1 MLHHRCKNKRRDKRN
16 RQRISY
22 RLIMLVESIFED
34 IETERLVKVLE
45 ENFSQVVTFADDDSI
60 LAAQIAETGKHRMRR
75 YITKAT
81 FLIEFLQSRLHR
93 GDITDDTI
101 LGQHRQHLAECIQRI
116 SHRGGIDYQLRFE
129 VLYLF
134 QRGETIRVIDK
145 TQLVRIH
152 VEHCRFMLET

>member
-1 MLHHRCKNKRRDKRN
+1 
-16 RQRISY
+16 
-22 RLIMLVESIFED
+22 MLVESIFED
-34 IETERLVKVLE
+34 IEAERLVKVLE
-45 ENFSQVVTFADDDSI
+45 ENFSQVVTFTDDDSI
-60 LAAQIAETGKHRMRR
+60 LAAQIAEAGKRRAKHWMRR

-134 QRGETIRVIDK
+134 QRGETIRVVDK